1 MSSFCNHLIPR
12 IEPTI
17 PLRQDLCGCRGLATS
32 TAAVLLLFFL
42 QAGCSEDAT
51 KKSEIRSTS
60 SRDGRSTASAFSSLA
75 EPKQEALADSG
86 DAQLAGV
93 HFVDVTEAMQVRHSY
108 HNGAKGHRLMVEATG
123 GGCGWIDYDRNGYW
137 DLYLVQGGDPSLTD
151 LSDQPTDQMFRN
163 VQGHHFEAVTES
175 ARCEE
180 RRYGQ
185 GVAVGDFDNDG
196 FDDLYVTN
204 VGRCTLLQNQGDGTF
219 VDVTEFAG
227 VGGEKWNSSAAWGDI
242 DRDGDLDL
250 YVCRY
255 VEYDPL
261 RPRICRNKQG
271 IEAMCH
277 PNQLDAI
284 PDEFFLNSGNGT
296 FQACAHELG
305 LFGPGNK
312 ALGVAIADFDNDSW
326 PDIYIANDTTENFLF
341 LNHAG
346 KSFRESGA
354 QLGCHVSA
362 DGSPQ
367 ASMGIAVGDYD
378 HNGYLDLHLTHFTN
392 EWNTLYTNLGP
403 QGFIDNTALMGLV
416 SPTLS
421 RLGFGTV
428 MCDFDADGAAELF
441 VANGHIDEV
450 RNDGTEY
457 EMRPQMFSF
466 HGSRWHEISDR
477 AGDYFHRR
485 FVGRGVAIG
494 DFDANGLADLVVMH
508 QNAPAALLQNRSP
521 AVRRAVVE
529 FVGRTSNRRGIGT
542 RVTLVD
548 GKKSS
553 MQELAG
559 GTSYCSSMQ
568 PALFWGLRDCG
579 SSLKLEIQWPSG
591 RTQRIED
598 LPSNQRIVVIEPD
611 DSGNGSIVSVPLVAD
626 DSDVKRID

>member
-1 MSSFCNHLIPR
+1 MSSFCNHAIPQ
-12 IEPTI
+12 INPFV
-17 PLRQDLCGCRGLATS
+17 PLQKNNWSRRRFVTN
-32 TAAVLLLFFL
+32 TAVLILFFL
-42 QAGCSEDAT
+42 QAGCSEEGSQKRET
-51 KKSEIRSTS
+51 LSPNS
-60 SRDGRSTASAFSSLA
+60 SDGRATSSAFSSLA
-75 EPKQEALADSG
+75 APVQDDIADSVEG
-86 DAQLAGV
+86 RLIEV
-93 HFVDVTEAMQVRHSY
+93 RFVDVAETLQVRHTY
-108 HNGAKGHRLMVEATG
+108 QNGAKGHRLMVEATG
-123 GGCGWIDYDRNGYW
+123 GGCGWIDYDRDGYW
-137 DLYLVQGGDPSLTD
+137 DLYLVQGGDPTTTD
-151 LSDQPTDQMFRN
+151 LANQPTDQVFRN
-163 VQGHHFEAVTES
+163 IQGRHFETVTE
-175 ARCEE
+175 ATRCEE

-219 VDVTEFAG
+219 ADVTEFAG
-227 VGGEKWNSSAAWGDI
+227 VGGKQWNSSAAWGDI

-255 VEYDPL
+255 VDYDPL
-261 RPRICRNKQG
+261 HPRICRNKQG

-277 PNQLDAI
+277 PNQLEAI
-284 PDEFFLNSGNGT
+284 PDEFFLNSGDGT
-296 FQACAHELG
+296 FRACAHELG

-341 LNHAG
+341 LNQSG
-346 KSFRESGA
+346 KTFRESGA

-367 ASMGIAVGDYD
+367 ASMGVAVGDYD
-378 HNGYLDLHLTHFTN
+378 HNGYLDLYLAHFTN

-416 SPTLS
+416 APTLS

-428 MCDFDADGAAELF
+428 MCDFDADGTAELF

-457 EMRPQMFSF
+457 AMQPQMFSYQ
-466 HGSRWHEISDR
+466 GVKWREISHA
-477 AGDYFHRR
+477 AGEYFHRR

-508 QNAPAALLQNRSP
+508 QNAPTALLQNHSSE
-521 AVRRAVVE
+521 VRRVVVE
-529 FVGRTSNRRGIGT
+529 FVGRASNRRGIGT
-542 RVTLVD
+542 RVTLID
-548 GKKSS
+548 GQKTS

-568 PALFWGLRDCG
+568 PTLFWGLRDAG
-579 SSLKLEIQWPSG
+579 ALLKLEIQWPSG

-598 LPSNQRIVVIEPD
+598 LLSNQRIVVIEPSDSD
-611 DSGNGSIVSVPLVAD
+611 DGSIVSVPLAT
-626 DSDVKRID
+626 DVTETTRID